1 MFKTKSAALAL
12 AVVVGAGLIAACDG
26 SKEHVNEVYQ
36 GVPKNGQS
44 CKEFYKLPA
53 NQTKCTMQDGH
64 GGK

>member
-1 MFKTKSAALAL
+1 MKVKALAL
-12 AVVVGAGLIAACDG
+12 ALAIGVGAGALAACDG
-26 SKEHVNEVYQ
+26 SKEHVNESYQ

-44 CKEFYKLPA
+44 CKEFYQLPA